1 MLIGAIGFAGSGKGT
16 VADILVRDHG
26 FHKLSFADALK
37 DSVATIFGW
46 ERHLLEGDTD
56 ESREFRER
64 VDPWWSKRFAY
75 DVTPRYMLQLMGT
88 EAGRNAFHIDI
99 WIHTVARRMMQF
111 ENVVIADAR
120 FPNELQFIR
129 DNGGFNVHVER
140 GNQPEWY
147 EIARQANKENNL
159 NLMLDYSI
167 HYSEWAWIG
176 EQFNYLL
183 TNNGS
188 IAMLEAD
195 VKHMLRVQSGP
206 AIMELHSEK

>member
-1 MLIGAIGFAGSGKGT
+1 MLIGVIGFAGSGKGT
-16 VADILVRDHG
+16 VADILVRDHD

-46 ERHLLEGDTD
+46 ERRLLEGDTD
-56 ESREFRER
+56 ESRKFRETI
-64 VDPWWSKRFAY
+64 DPWWSKRFAY

-140 GNQPEWY
+140 GNNPEWY
-147 EIARQANKENNL
+147 EIARQANKEHKM
-159 NLMLDYSI
+159 NLMMGYPT

-176 EQFNYLL
+176 EKFNYLL

-188 IAMLEAD
+188 LAMLEAD

-206 AIMELHSEK
+206 AIIELHSEK

>member
-1 MLIGAIGFAGSGKGT
+1 MLIGILGFAGSGKGT

-56 ESREFRER
+56 ESREFRETI
-64 VDPWWSKRFAY
+64 DPWWSERFAY

-99 WIHTVARRMMQF
+99 WIHTVARRMMQY
-111 ENVVIADAR
+111 ENVVIADVR
-120 FPNELQFIR
+120 FPNEINFIR
-129 DNGGFNVHVER
+129 ENGGFNVRVVR
-140 GNQPEWY
+140 GKDPEWY
-147 EIARQANKENNL
+147 EIARRANLEKNTD
-159 NLMLDYSI
+159 LMYDYSV

-176 EQFNYLL
+176 HQTNYELS
-183 TNNGS
+183 NNS
-188 IAMLEAD
+188 SLAMLEAD
-195 VKHMLRVQSGP
+195 VKHMLRVHSGP
-206 AIMELHSEK
+206 AIIELHSEK